1 MKRLLVLLVGL
12 MFSALALAPILDRST
27 EPTRRGNATFPLR
40 PERATCA
47 FVWRR
52 TCVPPLQ

>member
-27 EPTRRGNATFPLR
+27 
-40 PERATCA
+40 
-47 FVWRR
+47 
-52 TCVPPLQ
+52 